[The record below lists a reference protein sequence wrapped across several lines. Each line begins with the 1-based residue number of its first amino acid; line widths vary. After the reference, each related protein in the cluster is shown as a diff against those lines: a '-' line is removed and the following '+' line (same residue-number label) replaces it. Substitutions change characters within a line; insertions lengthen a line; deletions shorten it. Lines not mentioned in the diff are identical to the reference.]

1 MLIGFV
7 GAPGSAIAISASP
20 DEVRLLNYLSGLVKD
35 SNDDTGTDFHVAL
48 EVNLSFK
55 RSETNAAAVVAVT
68 NDPNASRVELS
79 EEDVRKIYPWDYSE
93 LKKRLSNRY
102 IDFKENQKYHSIRR
116 QVKQDPGYAK
126 TRYLDPGNLKS
137 SRKDFY
143 NPNVFLEFDKHYTR
157 KT

>member
-79 EEDVRKIYPWDYSE
+79 EEDVRKIYP
-93 LKKRLSNRY
+93 
-102 IDFKENQKYHSIRR
+102 
-116 QVKQDPGYAK
+116 
-126 TRYLDPGNLKS
+126 
-137 SRKDFY
+137 
-143 NPNVFLEFDKHYTR
+143 
-157 KT
+157 